1 MYWHE
6 RLKCVSI
13 VRIVDA
19 YKECVMPVNSSTAK
33 RRTNVTLNAELLEQ
47 AKALGINLS
56 ATFDKALK
64 EAVREQQRKQFMEDN
79 QQAIDSCNAFTEEAG
94 LFSQGRGVL

>member
-6 RLKCVSI
+6 RHKCASI
-13 VRIVDA
+13 VRIIDV
-19 YKECVMPVNSSTAK
+19 YKECVMSAVSAAVK
-33 RRTNVTLNAELLEQ
+33 KRTNVTLNAELLEQ

-56 ATFDKALK
+56 ATFDQALK
-64 EAVREQQRKQFMEDN
+64 EAVREQQRKQFMEEN

>member
-6 RLKCVSI
+6 RLKCVKI
-13 VRIVDA
+13 IRIFGV
-19 YKECVMPVNSSTAK
+19 YKECVMSVNSSKAK

-56 ATFDKALK
+56 ATFDIALK
-64 EAVREQQRKQFMEDN
+64 EAVREQQRKQFMEEN